1 MSRGSLVIV
10 STISKSSSCLGAVE
24 ESNSSVTREFK
35 QPREEKNWVAEA
47 AKELAGRQLRAEV
60 AQIRGC
66 SEKK

>member
-24 ESNSSVTREFK
+24 ESNSSVTREL
-35 QPREEKNWVAEA
+35 NSC
-47 AKELAGRQLRAEV
+47 AKRRIELQKLQRASWEAEV
-60 AQIRGC
+60 AQISGC

>member
-47 AKELAGRQLRAEV
+47 AKERAGRQ
-60 AQIRGC
+60 
-66 SEKK
+66 K